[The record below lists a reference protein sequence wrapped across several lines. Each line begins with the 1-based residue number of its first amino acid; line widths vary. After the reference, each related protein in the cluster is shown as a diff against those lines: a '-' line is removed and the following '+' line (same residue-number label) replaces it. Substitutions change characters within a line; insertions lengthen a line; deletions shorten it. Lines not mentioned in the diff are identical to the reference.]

1 MGKVRETLVI
11 VIVTVISLNYLTENP
26 QLGEVK
32 VDPCHPDLKFV
43 KKITRPNFRV
53 QEFYTLKTRE
63 SRLFSPEIT
72 AKMHHNQ

>member
-11 VIVTVISLNYLTENP
+11 VIATIISLNYLTENP

-43 KKITRPNFRV
+43 KKITQPNFWAK
-53 QEFYTLKTRE
+53 EFYMLKPHRL
-63 SRLFSPEIT
+63 RLFSLAINT
-72 AKMHHNQ
+72 KMHHNQ

>member
-11 VIVTVISLNYLTENP
+11 VTVTVISLNYLTENP

-43 KKITRPNFRV
+43 KKFT
-53 QEFYTLKTRE
+53 
-63 SRLFSPEIT
+63 
-72 AKMHHNQ
+72 